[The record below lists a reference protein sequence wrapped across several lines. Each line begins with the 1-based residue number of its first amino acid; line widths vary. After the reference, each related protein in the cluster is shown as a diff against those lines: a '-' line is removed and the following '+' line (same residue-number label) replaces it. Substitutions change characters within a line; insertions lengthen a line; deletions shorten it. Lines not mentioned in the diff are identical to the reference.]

1 MPESPGKKEDLDFL
15 DGDAGWLQHSTV
27 SHRIDEKSGRFWVV
41 MVFTDPADSV
51 RKLVRPI
58 TDYPTRE
65 RAEWHA
71 NLLQRQISA
80 DPRDPRPKNSSDAD
94 DLFSN

>member
-1 MPESPGKKEDLDFL
+1 MPEVPGKKEDLTFL
-15 DGDAGWLQHSTV
+15 AQEADWLRNSIVT
-27 SHRIDEKSGRFWVV
+27 HRIDEKSGRFWVV
-41 MVFTDPADSV
+41 MLYTDPADAL